1 MAMNKSVLTGLI
13 SGFLCAGATALL
25 AQALPLQLPPTP
37 SPTPAATG
45 VPPQVTTGPPA
56 DYTFSSGA
64 GLLFFHVTPAK
75 VADFELIIGR
85 IHEALTRADTP
96 TLKQQALNWKIYR
109 SIEPSTDAKVYVFA
123 FDPALTTASYDPLLL
138 LAQVLPQEVQPL
150 YERLKADVIK
160 IERMGLET
168 IR

>member
-1 MAMNKSVLTGLI
+1 MSKKFVVTFVVVSLAL
-13 SGFLCAGATALL
+13 GAWKL
-25 AQALPLQLPPTP
+25 AAQTV
-37 SPTPAATG
+37 
-45 VPPQVTTGPPA
+45 VPPGTPQTASTQTLTGPPA
-56 DYTFSSGA
+56 DYSFPTGA
-64 GLLFFHVTPAK
+64 GLLFFHVDPTK

-85 IHEALTRADTP
+85 IHDALTQANTP

-109 SIEPSTDAKVYVFA
+109 SVEPVTDAKVYVFA

-150 YERLKADVIK
+150 YERLKTDVIK